1 MIYLNLTGQKIM
13 SLLSPCKPNELWH
26 KKLSS
31 TLYFKIY
38 IWHALCC
45 SLVHIYLRH
54 LFARVNIKQKKFKEL
69 YISCYA
75 RLLLHLHICCLLF
88 IQRHS
93 SITISVL
100 RIPSGPAYMMY
111 IVYNIDRA
119 GLQKIHCF
127 ENIL

>member
-1 MIYLNLTGQKIM
+1 M
-13 SLLSPCKPNELWH
+13 SLLSPCKPKH
-26 KKLSS
+26 CGKKLSS
-31 TLYFKIY
+31 TTLNLD
-38 IWHALCC
+38 IWHALC
-45 SLVHIYLRH
+45 SLVHIYLRDI
-54 LFARVNIKQKKFKEL
+54 FARVNIKQKKFKEL

>member
-1 MIYLNLTGQKIM
+1 M
-13 SLLSPCKPNELWH
+13 SYWTKNNVPLSPCKPKH
-26 KKLSS
+26 CGKKLSS
-31 TLYFKIY
+31 TTLNLD
-38 IWHALCC
+38 IWHALC
-45 SLVHIYLRH
+45 SLVHIYLRDI
-54 LFARVNIKQKKFKEL
+54 FARVNIKQKKFKEL